1 MASQL
6 GIPMELIVE
15 ARRNPA
21 RLPVVLISLGVVLSV
36 AALGLIIFKSPAG
49 IFLHLH
55 GSTPA
60 YLYYSVLG
68 AVVVFGLAVAS
79 FGYWVV
85 PCDVDGWHAAGK
97 TVLWVSILPLV
108 LVLALGGRAF
118 LK

>member
-15 ARRNPA
+15 ARRNPV
-21 RLPVVLISLGVVLSV
+21 RVPVALISFGVLSA
-36 AALGLIIFKSPAG
+36 AALALIIFKAPAG

-60 YLYYSVLG
+60 YLCYSVLG
-68 AVVVFGLAVAS
+68 AVVVFGLAVAP

-85 PCDVDGWHAAGK
+85 PCDVDGWHDAGK

-108 LVLALGGRAF
+108 LVLALGGLAF